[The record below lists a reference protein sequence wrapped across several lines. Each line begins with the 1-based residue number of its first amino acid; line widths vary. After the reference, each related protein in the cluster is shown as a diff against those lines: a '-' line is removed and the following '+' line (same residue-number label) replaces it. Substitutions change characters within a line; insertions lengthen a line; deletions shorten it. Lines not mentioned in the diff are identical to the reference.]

1 MLRLLVAAL
10 LIANLLFWAWHQP
23 AVSDALG
30 WAPPADGGRE
40 PQRLQRQVRP
50 EAVRLLP
57 ASQAVGARATPVAAT
72 LAVST
77 PDTAA
82 VQAAL
87 ATGPLPG
94 DTGPSTGDTGVCLE
108 TGPMSDAAASAA
120 ERALAQA
127 GVPAGAWAVVR
138 RELPGRWIVYM
149 GRYTEREALQ
159 RKLEEVQRLNIS
171 ATELRGPGEL
181 APGLA
186 LGEFGTQADA
196 QARLERLQARG
207 VRTARVVQL
216 PSPGAEHQ
224 LRAER
229 LDRRLAEQLA
239 ALPPR
244 RGQARWQLCA

>member
-30 WAPPADGGRE
+30 WAPPAEAGRE

-57 ASQAVGARATPVAAT
+57 AGAAGNRNAAPAPASGPAPSDVASPA
-72 LAVST
+72 
-77 PDTAA
+77 D
-82 VQAAL
+82 
-87 ATGPLPG
+87 ATGA
-94 DTGPSTGDTGVCLE
+94 GPAPADAGVCLE
-108 TGPMSDAAASAA
+108 AGPLNDAAASAA
-120 ERALAQA
+120 ARALAQA
-127 GVPAGAWAVVR
+127 GVPPGGWVDTR

-149 GRYTEREALQ
+149 GRFAEREALQ
-159 RKLEEVQRLNIS
+159 RKLDEVQRLNVT
-171 ATELRGPGEL
+171 ATELRTPAEL

-186 LGEFGTQADA
+186 LGEFGAQADA

-216 PSPGAEHQ
+216 PSPGAEHR

-229 LDRRLAEQLA
+229 LDRATAEQLA
-239 ALPPR
+239 AQEPR
-244 RGQARWQLCA
+244 RGQARWQPCP

>member
-30 WAPPADGGRE
+30 WAPPADAGRE

-57 ASQAVGARATPVAAT
+57 APSVATPLLAA
-72 LAVST
+72 L
-77 PDTAA
+77 PDALPDAA
-82 VQAAL
+82 VVRADMPA
-87 ATGPLPG
+87 GPA
-94 DTGPSTGDTGVCLE
+94 PSDSGVCLE
-108 TGPMSDAAASAA
+108 TGPMNDAAASAA

-127 GVPAGAWAVVR
+127 GVPASAWTDVR

-149 GRYTEREALQ
+149 GRYAEREVLQ

-171 ATELRGPGEL
+171 ATELRSPGGL

-207 VRTARVVQL
+207 VRSARVLQL
-216 PSPGAEHQ
+216 PSRGAEHR

-239 ALPPR
+239 AWPPA
-244 RGQARWQLCA
+244 RGQARWQPCA

>member
-30 WAPPADGGRE
+30 WAPPADAGRE

-57 ASQAVGARATPVAAT
+57 ASEAVGRVTPVAPSVAT
-72 LAVST
+72 PLLAAL
-77 PDTAA
+77 PDALPDAA
-82 VQAAL
+82 VVRADMPA
-87 ATGPLPG
+87 GPA
-94 DTGPSTGDTGVCLE
+94 PSDSGVCLE
-108 TGPMSDAAASAA
+108 TGPMNDAAASAA

-127 GVPAGAWAVVR
+127 GVPASAWTDVR

-149 GRYTEREALQ
+149 GRYAEREVLQ

-171 ATELRGPGEL
+171 ATELRSPGGL

-207 VRTARVVQL
+207 VRSARVLQL
-216 PSPGAEHQ
+216 PSRGAEHR

-239 ALPPR
+239 AWPPA
-244 RGQARWQLCA
+244 RGQARWQPCA

>member
-30 WAPPADGGRE
+30 WAPPAEAGRE

-57 ASQAVGARATPVAAT
+57 AAAAGGRPAPAMLLASSGVASA
-72 LAVST
+72 AEA
-77 PDTAA
+77 TAA
-82 VQAAL
+82 NA
-87 ATGPLPG
+87 GPAPAEA
-94 DTGPSTGDTGVCLE
+94 GVCLE
-108 TGPMSDAAASAA
+108 AGPMTDEAASAVA
-120 ERALAQA
+120 RALAQA
-127 GVPAGAWAVVR
+127 GVPAGSWVDVR
-138 RELPGRWIVYM
+138 RQLPGRWIVYM
-149 GRYTEREALQ
+149 GRYPEREALQ
-159 RKLEEVQRLNIS
+159 RKLDEVQRLNVT
-171 ATELRGPGEL
+171 ATELRAPAEL

-216 PSPGAEHQ
+216 PSPGAEHR

-229 LDRRLAEQLA
+229 LDRATAEQLA
-239 ALPPR
+239 ALEPR
-244 RGQARWQLCA
+244 RGQARWQPCP